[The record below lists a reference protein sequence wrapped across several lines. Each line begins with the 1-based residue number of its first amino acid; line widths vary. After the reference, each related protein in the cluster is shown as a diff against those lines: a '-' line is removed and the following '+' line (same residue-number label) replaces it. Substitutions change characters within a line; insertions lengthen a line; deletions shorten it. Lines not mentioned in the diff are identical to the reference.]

1 MLFIEKDYSKIAVIS
16 DPHANFATFLALV
29 NQIPKDY
36 KIFVNGDMIDKG
48 KKAKDLIDWVMNN
61 ADANLGNHDHFMTVE
76 SNPRFWK
83 RYEST
88 WLENN
93 GKQSIK
99 SYGDKWKINND
110 MESRKLFL
118 SHVNWLKSLPLVTF
132 FPNILVNN
140 RQVVVSHSSIQ
151 NAMEKFNNNLE
162 QLKSFLNNTPRSE
175 LLGEYA
181 EKGESSTNRAI
192 AQDIMWNRVDD
203 IKLVKDTGYFNV
215 IGHTTRDTAEI
226 SEHCACIDTHV
237 YKPNKLTALLL
248 PELTLIEQVFISD

>member
-1 MLFIEKDYSKIAVIS
+1 MLFVEKDYTKIAVIS

-29 NQIPKDY
+29 EQIPKDY

-48 KKAKDLIDWVMNN
+48 KKAKELIDWVMNN

-93 GKQSIK
+93 GKMSIK

-110 MESRKLFL
+110 MECRKIFL
-118 SHVNWLKSLPLVTF
+118 KHVNWLKSLPLVTV
-132 FPNILVNN
+132 FPNILVND
-140 RQVVVSHSSIQ
+140 RPVIVSHSSIH
-151 NAMEKFNNNLE
+151 NALATFGNNLT
-162 QLKSFLNNTPRSE
+162 QLKSFLNDNPRSD

-181 EKGESSTNRAI
+181 LKGETGQRAI

-203 IKLVKDTGYFNV
+203 INNLPDNGYFNV
-215 IGHTTRDTAEI
+215 IGHTTRDSAEI
-226 SEHCACIDTHV
+226 NQHCACIDTHV
-237 YKPNKLTALLL
+237 YKPNKLTAILL
-248 PELTLIEQVFISD
+248 PDVTLIEQPFIED